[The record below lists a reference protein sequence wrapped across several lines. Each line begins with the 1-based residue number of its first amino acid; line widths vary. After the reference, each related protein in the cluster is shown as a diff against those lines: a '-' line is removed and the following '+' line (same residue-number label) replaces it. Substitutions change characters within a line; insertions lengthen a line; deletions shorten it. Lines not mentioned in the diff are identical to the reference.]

1 MTFSSN
7 FNSLQFRAGEYKPYV
22 SRIEITWSKLP
33 SLSAISFTT
42 GGENGSLAFS
52 LGIDRLFFFTLKI
65 NGIWADSSPFSEW
78 GASLLFGSIILR
90 WHQTTDTE
98 FCLSHPLIFN
108 WKDWLFGEC
117 EYERTIVEEEI
128 VSVEDKYPVK
138 IQIEHVVG
146 KRKRWFTNE
155 EDQLM
160 AEMDLG
166 ERGIPYIRK
175 GRDDILYSLRVQSSS
190 ISEAVLKLHKTLNRS
205 KD

>member
-7 FNSLQFRAGEYKPYV
+7 RNSFQFRVGEYKPYV
-22 SRIEITWSKLP
+22 SRIEVEWSKSP
-33 SLSAISFTT
+33 SLNAISFTT
-42 GGENGSLAFS
+42 GGEDGSLAFK
-52 LGIDRLFFFTLKI
+52 LGIDRLFFFTLRI
-65 NGIWADSSPFSEW
+65 NGIFADSSPFSEW
-78 GASLLFGSIILR
+78 GASFLLGSIILR
-90 WHQTTDTE
+90 WRETTDTE
-98 FCLSHPLIFN
+98 FCLGHPVVLN
-108 WKDWLFGEC
+108 WKDWLLGEC

-128 VSVEDKYPVK
+128 VNVEDKYLVK

-146 KRKRWFTNE
+146 KRKRWFAPE

-166 ERGIPYIRK
+166 EMGIPYIRK

-190 ISEAVLKLHKTLNRS
+190 ISEAVLKLHKTLNRP